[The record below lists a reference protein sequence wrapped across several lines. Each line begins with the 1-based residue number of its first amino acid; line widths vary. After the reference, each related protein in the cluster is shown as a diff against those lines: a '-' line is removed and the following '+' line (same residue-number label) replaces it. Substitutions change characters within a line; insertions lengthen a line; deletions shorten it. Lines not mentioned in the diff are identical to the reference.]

1 MALKRGEK
9 RNAISADG
17 WVPELCGDLPST
29 DSDSHERQK
38 YSTTGRTEWLR
49 SDADNRRCG
58 GRNAAASL
66 AENDPPN
73 AR

>member
-38 YSTTGRTEWLR
+38 YSTMTPVNELCHGQESRVQTV
-49 SDADNRRCG
+49 AD
-58 GRNAAASL
+58 
-66 AENDPPN
+66 
-73 AR
+73 